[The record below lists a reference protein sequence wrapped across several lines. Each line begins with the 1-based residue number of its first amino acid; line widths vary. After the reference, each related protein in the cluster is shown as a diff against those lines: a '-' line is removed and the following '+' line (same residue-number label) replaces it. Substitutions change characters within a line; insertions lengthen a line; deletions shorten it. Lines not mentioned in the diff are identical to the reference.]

1 VTYRKT
7 PTASPNIERR
17 PAVLVLLD
25 NRAASVRFRDGTT
38 YAMPAAPFVELGMR
52 PGQQF
57 MLVLSY
63 AGKRLSGARIEPFAA
78 ASTIERKVMP
88 KIQVRDV
95 NGRLSTRQ
103 S

>member
-1 VTYRKT
+1 
-7 PTASPNIERR
+7 
-17 PAVLVLLD
+17 
-25 NRAASVRFRDGTT
+25 
-38 YAMPAAPFVELGMR
+38 
-52 PGQQF
+52 